1 MLLLLRRRQKRGGQ
15 ERPHWFPPRP
25 PPRGRSV
32 EGRACETQGSIFS
45 GIFVRFSIFLGV
57 KFWQKFP
64 EKKVMRCY
72 SRHLP
77 SPTATS
83 SHLKFQEFRRKGLSQ
98 LSSCFLACSCRAR
111 LRSEHATVVSDAS
124 DRLEKSLH
132 LHLQY
137 VVTRAKGN
145 RVLPFGFDAD
155 ASMLLK

>member
-1 MLLLLRRRQKRGGQ
+1 MSVKHECCCGGGVKK
-15 ERPHWFPPRP
+15 EADKSAPIGSRLALPTPGD
-25 PPRGRSV
+25 GRTV

-64 EKKVMRCY
+64 EKKVMRY

-77 SPTATS
+77 SPTATPHNVS

-98 LSSCFLACSCRAR
+98 LSSYFLACSYIAR

-132 LHLQY
+132 LQY
-137 VVTRAKGN
+137 
-145 RVLPFGFDAD
+145 
-155 ASMLLK
+155 